1 MSSDGKMIG
10 GILVLS
16 IVIIGLIIGLGGQ
29 SQSNTVNQEP
39 IKVETGELVRPDAQ
53 TLGLAEAP
61 VTVVEFADFQCP
73 ACALATPI
81 LNQLIIDHPDQVRL
95 VYRHLPLTSIHANA
109 FSSAQAAEAAG
120 AQGQFWEMH
129 DLLYANQKEWEK
141 VTDAQTTFAD
151 YAVSLGLDRD
161 QFQKDFTKSEFI
173 DRIRLGLGDS
183 QTLGLQ
189 STPTIFVNG
198 VKADSFDKQTLED
211 AVSVALTA
219 AQPTPAPAQ

>member
-1 MSSDGKMIG
+1 
-10 GILVLS
+10 
-16 IVIIGLIIGLGGQ
+16 
-29 SQSNTVNQEP
+29 
-39 IKVETGELVRPDAQ
+39 
-53 TLGLAEAP
+53 
-61 VTVVEFADFQCP
+61 
-73 ACALATPI
+73 
-81 LNQLIIDHPDQVRL
+81 
-95 VYRHLPLTSIHANA
+95 
-109 FSSAQAAEAAG
+109 
-120 AQGQFWEMH
+120 MH

-211 AVSVALTA
+211 AISAALSA
-219 AQPTPAPAQ
+219 PAQPTSSPMQ